1 MNIAARMNTMY
12 PTLIDCFE
20 FCSDMNNNEVNIL
33 MNPQDAFSS
42 ISDWFLKI
50 NYLSDNNWSKE

>member
-50 NYLSDNNWSKE
+50 NYLSDNN